1 MITLHK
7 LNGAEVVVNAEL
19 IESVEATP
27 DTVINLVTGNRFV
40 VKDSLR
46 EVIEKVVEYKTK
58 VYSKK
63 AVIDPLEGFEKK

>member
-19 IESVEATP
+19 IESVESTP
-27 DTVINLVTGNRFV
+27 DTVINLATGNRFV
-40 VKDSLR
+40 VKDGIK
-46 EVIEKVVEYKTK
+46 EVIEKVIEYRTR

-63 AVIDPLEGFEKK
+63 AVIDPLKDFEKK